1 MTVRLP
7 FHEHYTVEL
16 RHTIGYTW
24 ATDVFL
30 VDKLHSLM
38 KRSKCVNALWL
49 AYCIGMQISINQQE
63 IIDYNE
69 VIKPVYHKIKSALK
83 SLCFGLALP

>member
-1 MTVRLP
+1 
-7 FHEHYTVEL
+7 
-16 RHTIGYTW
+16 
-24 ATDVFL
+24 
-30 VDKLHSLM
+30 
-38 KRSKCVNALWL
+38 
-49 AYCIGMQISINQQE
+49 MQISINQQE